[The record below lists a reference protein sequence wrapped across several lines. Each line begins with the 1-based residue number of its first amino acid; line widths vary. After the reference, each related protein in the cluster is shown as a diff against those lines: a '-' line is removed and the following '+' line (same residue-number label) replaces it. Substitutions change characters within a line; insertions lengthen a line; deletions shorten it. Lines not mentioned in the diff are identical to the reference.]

1 MALANFRKQTR
12 EEHNYPSLCDFVCLL
27 LTSICG
33 FSWDFEIYYTC
44 GFPKTVLGLLNW
56 LSEVEVFAMIFAA
69 AIHDYEHT
77 GTTNTFHTQ
86 TRCAWGDYFL
96 YLFPFYTERYTVTVS
111 KLFIQM
117 L

>member
-1 MALANFRKQTR
+1 MF
-12 EEHNYPSLCDFVCLL
+12 
-27 LTSICG
+27 
-33 FSWDFEIYYTC
+33 
-44 GFPKTVLGLLNW
+44 LGLLNW

-86 TRCAWGDYFL
+86 TRCVWGDHFRYQ
-96 YLFPFYTERYTVTVS
+96 FPFDTAHNTVIVS